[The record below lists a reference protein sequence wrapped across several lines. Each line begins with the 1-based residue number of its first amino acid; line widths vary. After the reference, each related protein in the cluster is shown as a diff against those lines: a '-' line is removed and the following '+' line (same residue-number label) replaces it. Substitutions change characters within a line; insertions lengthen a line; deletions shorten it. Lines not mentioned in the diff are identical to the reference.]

1 MLAAERRERYD
12 GARRKNN
19 LDLFLNT
26 HGRRVGKT

>member
-1 MLAAERRERYD
+1 MLATEKRERYD